1 MPLAARL
8 DDAEIHDATDHH
20 AMTAIR
26 IQGQGVTD
34 PQDCR
39 VGLLAL
45 LPGSGAGT
53 GAASTDKVH
62 VVPEGY
68 PLVTTAEADME
79 LRPCRSCCM
88 PSSSDRGIE
97 SHANLPV
104 QVPVIPSN

>member
-26 IQGQGVTD
+26 IQGEGVTD

-39 VGLLAL
+39 VGLSAL

-53 GAASTDKVH
+53 GAASTDKVL

-68 PLVTTAEADME
+68 PLVTTAEADIE
-79 LRPCRSCCM
+79 LRPCCL
-88 PSSSDRGIE
+88 PSSSGRGIE
-97 SHANLPV
+97 SHANLPD